1 MAGKCGHPACR
12 CVITGDHSGFC
23 SDYCSEQGNQTL
35 SERCECGH
43 PACEHS
49 PSQE

>member
-12 CVITGDHSGFC
+12 CTVTGDQSGFC
-23 SDYCSEQGNQTL
+23 SDYCNEQGMQTQ

-43 PACEHS
+43 DACSNSPAKG
-49 PSQE
+49 